1 MEEVVQEN
9 VKAQQEEPQV
19 EQKAPETTPEPQER
33 EYSDAELKAMQSG
46 WKPKDQYSG
55 DESKWVDAEEFNRRG
70 ELFGKID
77 VLSRELKESKKALRM
92 LQEHHAK
99 VRDTEYQRALTQLKA
114 EKKAAYEEGNVD
126 RIVEIDDQI
135 AEVKASKK
143 VEEEAIRQQVNQPDP
158 RFMAWVDRN
167 SWYAQDAEMRTF
179 ADATGTAY
187 AANNPNKDPEEV
199 LEYVAGKVRKAFP
212 EKFVNPN
219 RTKPSAVE
227 GSAASA
233 KSASTKKES
242 YSLSE
247 EEARVMHTF
256 VRQGIMT
263 KEEYIE
269 QLKKIKGEA

>member
-1 MEEVVQEN
+1 MEQEVVQEN
-9 VKAQQEEPQV
+9 VQVEEPQ
-19 EQKAPETTPEPQER
+19 QAAPEDTSTPQER

-55 DESKWVDAEEFNRRG
+55 DDSKWVDAEEFNRRG

-99 VRDTEYQRALTQLKA
+99 VRDTEYQRALNQLKA

-143 VEEEAIRQQVNQPDP
+143 VEEEAIKQQVNQPDP

-227 GSAASA
+227 GSAASSKA
-233 KSASTKKES
+233 TPKKES